1 MGKKKSNKAKTKS
14 TATVKPVSVPAPEA
28 APVVKAEAVQNDMVA
43 DYISLN
49 SRLFKY
55 FGCDEE
61 FFVKPLLDYNWAVKR
76 EDEFCFLSY
85 WTEGEKV
92 NNAVVVKKGGEPM
105 VYKTDDYTMVIGI
118 DCVKIGFVFSNDKMG
133 A

>member
-1 MGKKKSNKAKTKS
+1 MGKKKSNKAKNKS
-14 TATVKPVSVPAPEA
+14 AVSAKASAPVKVAAPE
-28 APVVKAEAVQNDMVA
+28 VKEEAVKSDMVA
-43 DYISLN
+43 DFINLN

-61 FFVKPLLDYNWAVKR
+61 FFVKPLLDYNWAIKR

-85 WTEGEKV
+85 WLEGEIV

-105 VYKTDDYTMVIGI
+105 IYKTEDYTMVIGI
-118 DCVKIGFVFSNDKMG
+118 DCVKIGFVFANSKMG
-133 A
+133 N